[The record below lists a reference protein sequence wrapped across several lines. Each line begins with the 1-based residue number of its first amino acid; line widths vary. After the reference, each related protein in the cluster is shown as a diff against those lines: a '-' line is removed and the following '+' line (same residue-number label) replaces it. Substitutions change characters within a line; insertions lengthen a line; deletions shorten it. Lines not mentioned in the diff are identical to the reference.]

1 MAFHMFDPNESD
13 EKRTEAFR
21 AMMSPGQI
29 DHTIR
34 QTIQFLWMM
43 LPKEKRNVDEV
54 EKELRRLVDRAIRD
68 LREDFDAFFGKEKK

>member
-1 MAFHMFDPNESD
+1 MAYFKLDPNEDD

-21 AMMSPGQI
+21 AMISPGQI

-43 LPKEKRNVDEV
+43 MPKEKRNVDEV
-54 EKELRRLVDRAIRD
+54 EKELRRLVDRAVHD
-68 LREDFDAFFGKEKK
+68 LREDFDAFFRKDKK